1 MRSYQFWDVI
11 YALSKRSSAIS
22 RICPI
27 EKLPIFG
34 VILPSLR
41 ASSRHTQAI
50 IHPNG
55 VVLAGGHIGSTPSVV
70 TFCTL
75 AQVGLRMKNC
85 EQFAHRIDI
94 CDSNSGDVIEHLA
107 YIDDYLLAIAT
118 YRAARQRWPDAYI
131 ELWQGKRIIWHTR
144 HNQLL

>member
-55 VVLAGGHIGSTPSVV
+55 GCARGWAYRLNAVCCHLLYAGPSGV
-70 TFCTL
+70 
-75 AQVGLRMKNC
+75 AHEELRTV
-85 EQFAHRIDI
+85 RSPDRI

-118 YRAARQRWPDAYI
+118 YRAARQRWPDSYI